1 MWIVRYLP
9 EAEQELAGLPAREI
23 GAMIN
28 AEKKLRA
35 FGPQLGSP
43 HTSAV
48 RGVSG
53 TLRELRPR
61 QGKSPWRG
69 LYRQVGVEFLIA
81 GIGPD
86 GETDRRGFNQ
96 AAQRALERLQK
107 VEEAE

>member
-1 MWIVRYLP
+1 MDRPLLARGG
-9 EAEQELAGLPAREI
+9 EEELAGLPPQEI

-28 AEKKLRA
+28 AEKKLRVL
-35 FGPQLGSP
+35 GPQLGSP

-48 RGVSG
+48 RGVWG

-69 LYRQVGVEFLIA
+69 LYRQVGMEFVIA
-81 GIGPD
+81 AIGPD

-107 VEEAE
+107 VEEG